1 MSTITLDADDQEII
15 EIFVEEAEEVLQ
27 EIDQNL
33 KALKGNPKDRNA
45 LGEVRRG
52 FHTLKGSGRMAKAMD
67 LGELAWKMENMLNR
81 ALEGK
86 IAIGEPMVTLLAHC
100 HGAMPKLVD
109 DFKRH
114 RPSDMNAD
122 IQTMMAQADAIANG
136 EPQAAAAKRPS
147 AAPSGGGNDI
157 QAKLDELQRIVEQSA
172 RRSDEALHRAEM
184 GLQQSRK
191 LANQLDTIGAE
202 LQGQPA
208 GGIDLKPLF
217 ERVNTLTR
225 DVREL
230 RELSR
235 GAQPPAGTPD
245 TRELQHLIDQRIRE
259 RTHGKDRS
267 RQELEERLDA
277 VLQAALSARRLGV
290 WALTIGILLM
300 LAAGGTA
307 AYFFL

>member
-1 MSTITLDADDQEII
+1 MSTMTLDADDQEII
-15 EIFVEEAEEVLQ
+15 EIFAEEAEEVLQ

-33 KALKGNPKDRNA
+33 KVLKNDRQDRNA
-45 LGEVRRG
+45 LGEIRRG

-86 IAIGEPMVTLLAHC
+86 VAIGEPMVTLLARC

-114 RPSDMNAD
+114 RPSDMNAEMHA
-122 IQTMMAQADAIANG
+122 MMAQADAIANG
-136 EPQAAAAKRPS
+136 ETQSVAARRPS
-147 AAPSGGGNDI
+147 AAPSGGGADI
-157 QAKLDELQRIVEQSA
+157 QARLDELQRMVEQAA

-208 GGIDLKPLF
+208 GIDLKPLF

-225 DVREL
+225 DMREL

-235 GAQPPAGTPD
+235 GAQPTSGTPD

-267 RQELEERLDA
+267 RQELDERLDA